1 MFSSIDLECYLEIS
15 KVLAE
20 NTVLRF
26 VDPEFPPIIDHY
38 YLIDKTQEERD
49 LLLYTTTWKRIDLG
63 KSLDSDDH

>member
-26 VDPEFPPIIDHY
+26 VDPEFPPIIDRY

>member
-1 MFSSIDLECYLEIS
+1 MFSSIDLESCLEIS

-20 NTVLRF
+20 NTVLRL
-26 VDPEFPPIIDHY
+26 VDPEFPPIIDQC